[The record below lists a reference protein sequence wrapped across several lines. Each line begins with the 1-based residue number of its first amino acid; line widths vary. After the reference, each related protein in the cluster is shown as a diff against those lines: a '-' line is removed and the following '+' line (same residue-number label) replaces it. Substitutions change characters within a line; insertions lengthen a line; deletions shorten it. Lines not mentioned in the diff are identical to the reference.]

1 MAFQTAGALAL
12 REAATESNIGVLE
25 PVDRVRI
32 TVGEALLGPVLTD
45 LAGRRGQV
53 LGSDADTEHHAIIDA
68 LVPQLELINYPID
81 LRGLAQGTGS
91 FTREFHSYELMPREL
106 WPQK

>member
-1 MAFQTAGALAL
+1 M
-12 REAATESNIGVLE
+12 
-25 PVDRVRI
+25 DRVRI

-91 FTREFHSYELMPREL
+91 FTREFHSYELMPQGALATEVGLPTARGHYGPARPRDL
-106 WPQK
+106 LHTQP